1 MAKST
6 YVLLHRLEL
15 KENANQTETVDPYLF
30 EDKEDAIS
38 FASHLM
44 RETTDKWGWARE
56 DQDSEA
62 GVLVTALESP
72 PRGCSPDDLHSAHLV
87 HLTDSDNEVFELFR
101 RGTASSGHLYPEVG

>member
-1 MAKST
+1 MAQST

-15 KENANQTETVDPYLF
+15 KENSNQADTVYPYLF
-30 EDKEDAIS
+30 EDKDDAIS

-44 RETTDKWGWARE
+44 RKTTDEWGWARD

-62 GVLVTALESP
+62 EVLVAALESP

-87 HLTDSDNEVFELFR
+87 HLTDSDNEVFVIFR

>member
-15 KENANQTETVDPYLF
+15 KENSNQTKTVDPYLF

-44 RETTDKWGWARE
+44 RETTDKWGWSRE

-62 GVLVTALESP
+62 EVLVTALESP
-72 PRGCSPDDLHSAHLV
+72 PRGCSPDDLHSTHLV
-87 HLTDSDNEVFELFR
+87 HLTDNDNEVFELFR